1 MQSKGF
7 SKAVLGVFGALVLI
21 GIACWVFQLVGGL
34 GVTGMSNSTSWGAY
48 ICTFMLFVGLSAGG
62 LIVASSAHVFGI
74 ESFKKIAKPA
84 AILSTVCICV
94 AGMLVLV
101 DLGGIQR
108 IWRMFTGP
116 NFLSPLLW
124 DMCII
129 TIYLVINILDLV
141 WMQKGDEE
149 KVRKL
154 SYVALPVAI
163 LVHSVTAWI
172 FGLQIAKAWY
182 TAIMAPIFVA
192 SALDSGLALLILALL
207 LLDRVGMVALETDLL
222 SKLGKLLATFIAVD
236 AFFICC
242 ELLTMA
248 YPGASESVALSHM
261 LSGATAPFFWF
272 EIVGGLLVPFVILA
286 ASKNREKRG
295 MIVLASALVVL
306 GVACKRIWLLFTSF
320 ITPNI
325 AGGPGIAGGSAAARD
340 GGSIWATIGTY
351 TPTIPEA
358 LIVVGVISLGVLLF
372 MVLSNKLIANGSE
385 SVSLPADEAVQT
397 A

>member
-1 MQSKGF
+1 
-7 SKAVLGVFGALVLI
+7 
-21 GIACWVFQLVGGL
+21 
-34 GVTGMSNSTSWGAY
+34 
-48 ICTFMLFVGLSAGG
+48 
-62 LIVASSAHVFGI
+62 
-74 ESFKKIAKPA
+74 
-84 AILSTVCICV
+84 
-94 AGMLVLV
+94 
-101 DLGGIQR
+101 
-108 IWRMFTGP
+108 
-116 NFLSPLLW
+116 
-124 DMCII
+124 
-129 TIYLVINILDLV
+129 
-141 WMQKGDEE
+141 
-149 KVRKL
+149 
-154 SYVALPVAI
+154 
-163 LVHSVTAWI
+163 
-172 FGLQIAKAWY
+172 
-182 TAIMAPIFVA
+182 
-192 SALDSGLALLILALL
+192 
-207 LLDRVGMVALETDLL
+207 
-222 SKLGKLLATFIAVD
+222 
-236 AFFICC
+236 
-242 ELLTMA
+242 MA